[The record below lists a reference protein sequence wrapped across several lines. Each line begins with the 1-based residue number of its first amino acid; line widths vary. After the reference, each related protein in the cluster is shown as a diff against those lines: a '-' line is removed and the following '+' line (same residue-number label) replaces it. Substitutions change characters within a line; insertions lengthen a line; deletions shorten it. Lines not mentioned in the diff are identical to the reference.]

1 MQVTRAVSAG
11 VWVLGVILM
20 LALATLAPSVAFA
33 EPAPVESSAPAQ
45 APKLPET
52 EIVRSPDVGPPPTP
66 QMGVLEAAFPP
77 LRESMAKLP
86 PFFRDTDL
94 NLHLRTF
101 YFNRQN
107 DNDTASEAWAF
118 GGWVQYASGWL
129 ADTFAIGATYY
140 MSFPLYAPDD
150 RGGPSILTPGQ
161 DTIGTFGEAWAAVR
175 YKDYALLRGGRQ
187 KIDEGYLNPQDNRMV
202 PNTFE
207 ALLLGGKV
215 GWVQYDVGYVWTIK
229 PRDSNDF
236 IAMSRPAGASGEG
249 PGRH

>member
-11 VWVLGVILM
+11 VWLLSAMLM
-20 LALATLAPSVAFA
+20 LALAVLAPSVAFA

-77 LRESMAKLP
+77 LRETLAKLP

-107 DNDTASEAWAF
+107 DNDTASEALSLA
-118 GGWVQYASGWL
+118 GWVEYAPGSP
-129 ADTFAIGATYY
+129 AATFAI
-140 MSFPLYAPDD
+140 
-150 RGGPSILTPGQ
+150 
-161 DTIGTFGEAWAAVR
+161 
-175 YKDYALLRGGRQ
+175 
-187 KIDEGYLNPQDNRMV
+187 
-202 PNTFE
+202 
-207 ALLLGGKV
+207 
-215 GWVQYDVGYVWTIK
+215 
-229 PRDSNDF
+229 
-236 IAMSRPAGASGEG
+236 
-249 PGRH
+249 